1 MFSNKTVIEMRSH
14 WQRIVACVVAGLLL
28 ASCVENSSVTTEAAQ
43 FGLPIVEEVPTHGP
57 VVVTAKPEPTVL
69 PTPTVPDLPTMSSDD
84 LSVTVEPESIILDEP
99 VSVENPQ
106 IAEVDPAD
114 LPEEYYIRNITG
126 HKQYY
131 PLGCE
136 TSVSIDLAKYF
147 GLEIIESEFQSRLP
161 LSDNPD
167 YGFVGSVEGPW
178 GQVPP
183 YAYGVHAGPIADL
196 LREYG
201 LNAVGEKNFT
211 IEQIKAEI
219 ASGQP
224 VIAWVIGN
232 VVGGIPYEYTD
243 SQGRKVI
250 VAAYEH
256 VVIMTGY
263 SDKAGTLRYMN
274 NGKFYDVPVEHF
286 DQSWAVLG
294 RMVVYVG
301 D

>member
-1 MFSNKTVIEMRSH
+1 MRVVNIYHWVRMKFWLLTMVMVFAFLLVSCAGAGFDLEEEIHFSLPEVEQAPTVE
-14 WQRIVACVVAGLLL
+14 
-28 ASCVENSSVTTEAAQ
+28 ASRTA
-43 FGLPIVEEVPTHGP
+43 I
-57 VVVTAKPEPTVL
+57 VTA
-69 PTPTVPDLPTMSSDD
+69 LPTMPDRPTMSEDD
-84 LSVTVEPESIILDEP
+84 LSVAVTTETVVLTLPEQTGE
-99 VSVENPQ
+99 VEAVKETPE
-106 IAEVDPAD
+106 A
-114 LPEEYYIRNITG
+114 LPEEFYIRSITG

-136 TSVSIDLAKYF
+136 TSVAIDLANYF
-147 GLEIIESEFQSRLP
+147 GVSIIESEFQNRLP

-167 YGFVGSVEGPW
+167 YGFVGIVTGPW

-183 YAYGVHAGPIADL
+183 YAYGVHAGPVADL

-201 LNAVGEKNFT
+201 LNAVGEKQFT
-211 IEQIKAEI
+211 VQRLKEEV

-243 SQGRKVI
+243 SQGRKVW

-256 VVIMTGY
+256 VVIITGY
-263 SDKAGTLRYMN
+263 SDINGTLRYMN
-274 NGKFYDVPVEHF
+274 NGRFYDVPADHF
-286 DQSWAVLG
+286 ERSWAVLE
-294 RMVVYVG
+294 RMVVYIG

>member
-1 MFSNKTVIEMRSH
+1 MAVPEETGE
-14 WQRIVACVVAGLLL
+14 
-28 ASCVENSSVTTEAAQ
+28 VELENQTPSV
-43 FGLPIVEEVPTHGP
+43 
-57 VVVTAKPEPTVL
+57 
-69 PTPTVPDLPTMSSDD
+69 
-84 LSVTVEPESIILDEP
+84 
-99 VSVENPQ
+99 
-106 IAEVDPAD
+106 
-114 LPEEYYIRNITG
+114 LPEEFYIRNITG
-126 HKQYY
+126 RKQYY

-136 TSVSIDLAKYF
+136 TSTAVDLANYF
-147 GLEIIESEFQSRLP
+147 GVAILESDFQNRLP

-167 YGFVGSVEGPW
+167 FGFVGSVEGPW

-183 YAYGVHAGPIADL
+183 YAYGVHAGPVGDL

-201 LNAVGEKNFT
+201 LNAVGEKQFT
-211 IEQIKAEI
+211 IERLKSEI

-232 VVGGIPYEYTD
+232 VVGGIPHEYED

-256 VVIMTGY
+256 VVIVTGY
-263 SDKAGTLRYMN
+263 SDIAGTLRYMN

-286 DQSWAVLG
+286 DGSWAVLE
-294 RMVVYVG
+294 RMVVYIA